1 MERHSRILYSRLLG
15 QVAPYWRIFGCSIVA
30 MVVLALTEPAIA
42 AILKPTL
49 DGTFVDK
56 NVDTLGTMALVLV
69 GLFFLRGL

>member
-1 MERHSRILYSRLLG
+1 MERDSRTLYRRLLG
-15 QVAPYWRIFGCSIVA
+15 HVAPYWRIFALSILA

-69 GLFFLRGL
+69 G